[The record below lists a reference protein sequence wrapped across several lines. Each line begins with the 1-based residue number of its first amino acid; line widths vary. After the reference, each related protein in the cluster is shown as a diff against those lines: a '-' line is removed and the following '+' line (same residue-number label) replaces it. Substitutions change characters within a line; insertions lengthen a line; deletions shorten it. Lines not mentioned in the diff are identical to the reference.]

1 METGGFEDVGQD
13 EGRDDATHAIGAFRG
28 ALALGAWPGPFV
40 DLLPGAGGFGVIEGF
55 EGTDEVIHAA
65 EFLDDSGDLVIE
77 GEWMLHGWNIGEVG
91 KYVKRKFPY

>member
-1 METGGFEDVGQD
+1 METRGFQDVGEN
-13 EGRDDATHAIGAFRG
+13 EGRDDATHPIGAFGR
-28 ALALGAWPGPFV
+28 ALPLGAWPRPFV
-40 DLLPGAGGFGVIEGF
+40 DLLPCARGFGSVQGF
-55 EGTDEVIHAA
+55 EGSDEIVHAA